1 MLYPV
6 QLPLSTDAPKLAT
19 LTRPNATFWE
29 LELHAGPH
37 NTLTTF
43 VIMECLMKAFDIVE
57 KDWRDTGGLKKD
69 GRPSYKPGAFVITG
83 ARTDRNKYFSRGT
96 PSFFSLDSTRFTLT
110 DGVSM
115 HQGLLPKKL
124 DLPGSLIVGT

>member
-43 VIMECLMKAFDIVE
+43 VIMECLMKAFDIVK
-57 KDWRDTGGLKKD
+57 KDWRDTGGMDARVINQEPSSLL
-69 GRPSYKPGAFVITG
+69 GRVQIGTNISPEVCHPFSVSTLRVLHLRWCNKPGSGGI
-83 ARTDRNKYFSRGT
+83 
-96 PSFFSLDSTRFTLT
+96 
-110 DGVSM
+110 
-115 HQGLLPKKL
+115 
-124 DLPGSLIVGT
+124 